1 MKQQRGFTLIELVM
15 VIVILGILA
24 AVAIP
29 RFVDLS
35 SDASAAAAKGIAGGL
50 SSAASINYAACAAR
64 NNDSTSP
71 GSPCRKVSKCSD
83 VGALTLPATTI
94 TVGAVPS
101 PTVTGAVYITAAND
115 TAVTTNGASATCSA
129 TYGNGGAGVAMSF
142 EAIGA
147 GN

>member
-29 RFVDLS
+29 QFVDFKG
-35 SDASAAAAKGIAGGL
+35 DAEDAAARGVGGGL

-64 NNDSTSP
+64 NNVVTANVCTQVATCA
-71 GSPCRKVSKCSD
+71 G
-83 VGALTLPATTI
+83 VGAVTLPATAI
-94 TVGAVPS
+94 VVGAVPAA
-101 PTVTGAVYITAAND
+101 TVQGTVYITAANN
-115 TAVTTNGASATCSA
+115 TAVAANGTSATCNA
-129 TYGNGGAGVAMSF
+129 TYGNGGAGIAMTWV
-142 EAIGA
+142 AIGA

>member
-35 SDASAAAAKGIAGGL
+35 ADANAAAARGVAGGL

-64 NNDSTSP
+64 SNVVTANVCTQVATCA
-71 GSPCRKVSKCSD
+71 G
-83 VGALTLPATTI
+83 VGAVTLPATAI
-94 TVGAVPS
+94 TVGAVPA
-101 PTVTGAVYITAAND
+101 TTTTGAIYITAANNL
-115 TAVTTNGASATCSA
+115 AVAANGASATCNA
-129 TYGNGGAGVAMSF
+129 TYGNGGAGIAMTYV
-142 EAIGA
+142 AIGA